1 MNEVQPEAAN
11 GEPLAVV
18 EDLFAR
24 RGQQIYGEAVTQLEH
39 ALQCAHA
46 AERHG
51 ADAALITAALLH
63 DVGHML
69 HADAGQAFAA
79 GVDDRH
85 EVLGAQWLA
94 RWFVDEV
101 TKPIALH
108 VAAKRYLIRVDPHYA
123 AALSTVSKHTLAL
136 QGGPMSDGEA
146 ASFAAARPGP
156 AAVQVRRWD
165 ELGKVPGRAT
175 PTLRHFLA
183 IASRCLR

>member
-1 MNEVQPEAAN
+1 MSDALPETTN
-11 GEPLAVV
+11 GDPLAAV
-18 EDLFAR
+18 EGLFAR
-24 RGQQIYGEAVTQLEH
+24 RGRQIYGEAVTQLEH
-39 ALQCAHA
+39 ALQCAHT
-46 AERHG
+46 AERQG
-51 ADAALITAALLH
+51 ASDALITAALLH

-85 EVLGAQWLA
+85 EALGAQWLA

-101 TKPIALH
+101 TRPIAMH
-108 VAAKRYLIRVDPHYA
+108 VAAKRYLVRVDPHYA
-123 AALSTVSKHTLAL
+123 ATLSPVSRRTLEL
-136 QGGPMSDGEA
+136 QGGAMSDREA
-146 ASFAAARPGP
+146 ATFAGARFMP

-165 ELGKVPGRAT
+165 EVGKVPGRPT

>member
-1 MNEVQPEAAN
+1 MSDALPEAAN
-11 GEPLAVV
+11 GDPLAAV

-46 AERHG
+46 AERQG
-51 ADAALITAALLH
+51 ASAALITAALLH

-85 EVLGAQWLA
+85 EVLGGQWLA

-108 VAAKRYLIRVDPHYA
+108 VAAKRYLVRVDPHYA
-123 AALSTVSKHTLAL
+123 ATLSTVSKHTLAL